1 MHLLT
6 VSGIQKWEGK
16 EHILKGISFK
26 QDRFQNIAIVG
37 ESGSGKSTLL
47 RIIAGF
53 TQADSGEVLF
63 EQQKVKGPMEKL
75 IPGHSGIAYL
85 SQHYELRNNYKIE
98 ELLRYANK
106 LPAADAAAL
115 YRVCRIDHL
124 LDRKNDQISG
134 GEKQRIALARL
145 LVTAPR
151 LLLLDEPFSN
161 LDLINKGILKS
172 VIRELGERLK
182 ITCLLVSH
190 DPTDILPWAGE
201 IIVMK
206 DGAIV
211 QKGSPVQVYKHP
223 VNEYAAGLFGK
234 YNQISSGGK
243 MQFVRPED
251 LRIVTGTPNTL
262 MGKVRKVFYLGN
274 AFELEV
280 MLLNELVTIRTID
293 GTIRA
298 GDTVHVALAN

>member
-6 VSGIQKWEGK
+6 VSGIQKFEGK
-16 EHILKGISFK
+16 EQILKGISFK

-53 TQADSGEVLF
+53 TQPDAGEVLF
-63 EQQKVKGPMEKL
+63 EQQKVKGPNDKL
-75 IPGHSGIAYL
+75 IAGHPSIAYL

-115 YRVCRIDHL
+115 YKVCRIDHL
-124 LDRKNDQISG
+124 LGRKNDQISG

-145 LVTAPR
+145 LVTAPK

-161 LDLINKGILKS
+161 LDLINKSILKA
-172 VIRELGERLK
+172 VIRELGERLR

-190 DPTDILPWAGE
+190 DPQDILPWASE

-206 DGAIV
+206 DGAVV
-211 QKGSPVQVYKHP
+211 QKGTPVQVYKHP

-234 YNQISSGGK
+234 YNQISSGGR
-243 MQFVRPED
+243 MRFVRPED
-251 LRIVTGTPNTL
+251 LRIVRSTPDAL
-262 MGKVRKVFYLGN
+262 MGKVKKVLYLGN
-274 AFELEV
+274 AFEIEV
-280 MLLNELVTIRTID
+280 MLLNEMVTIRTVD
-293 GTIRA
+293 GSIRA
-298 GDTVHVALAN
+298 GDTVHIALAN

>member
-16 EHILKGISFK
+16 EHILRGISFK
-26 QDRFQNIAIVG
+26 QDRFQHIAIVG

-47 RIIAGF
+47 KIIAGL
-53 TQADSGEVLF
+53 TQPDAGEVLF
-63 EQQKVKGPMEKL
+63 EKQKIKGPLEKL
-75 IPGHSGIAYL
+75 IPGHPGVAYL
-85 SQHYELRNNYKIE
+85 SQHYELRNNYRME
-98 ELLRYANK
+98 ELLQYANK
-106 LPAADAAAL
+106 FSAADAAAL
-115 YRVCRIDHL
+115 YKVCRIDHL
-124 LDRKNDQISG
+124 LGRKNDQISG

-161 LDLINKGILKS
+161 LDLINKSILKS

-190 DPTDILPWAGE
+190 DPQDILPWADH
-201 IIVMK
+201 ILVMK
-206 DGAIV
+206 DGAVV
-211 QKGSPVQVYKHP
+211 QKGSPAQVYKHP

-243 MQFVRPED
+243 LRFVRPED
-251 LRIVTGTPNTL
+251 LRLVTATRDAL
-262 MGKVRKVFYLGN
+262 MGKVRKVYYLGN
-274 AFELEV
+274 AFEIEV
-280 MLLNELVTIRTID
+280 VLLNEVVTVRTSDSSIK
-293 GTIRA
+293 A
-298 GDTVHVALAN
+298 GDTVHISLAS

>member
-6 VSGIQKWEGK
+6 VSGIQKWIGG

-47 RIIAGF
+47 RIVSGF
-53 TQADSGEVLF
+53 TQADEGEVLF
-63 EQQKVKGPMEKL
+63 EKQKVKGPMEKL

-85 SQHYELRNNYKIE
+85 SQHYELRNNYKMA
-98 ELLRYANK
+98 ELLQYANK

-115 YRVCRIDHL
+115 YKVCRIDHL
-124 LDRKNDQISG
+124 LGRKNDQISG
-134 GEKQRIALARL
+134 GEQQRIALARL

-161 LDLINKGILKS
+161 LDLINKNILKS
-172 VIRELGERLK
+172 VIRELSEKLK

-190 DPTDILPWAGE
+190 DPTDILPWADQ
-201 IIVMK
+201 IMVMK
-206 DGAIV
+206 DGAVI
-211 QKGSPVQVYKHP
+211 QKGSPWQVYKHP

-234 YNQISSGGK
+234 FNQIASNGK
-243 MQFVRPED
+243 TMFVRPED
-251 LRIVTGTPNTL
+251 LHIVTGTPNTL
-262 MGKVRKVFYLGN
+262 MGKVKKVHFLGN

-293 GTIRA
+293 SSIKA